1 MKGAEHIR
9 RAKSVMDYI
18 CDRIDVSANRRHIS
32 ELVEWV
38 ITADDFRRL
47 RKHML
52 LSVPCCEL
60 SATNALRLLVTS
72 RWIDERQVGDKR
84 CVSYW
89 PSNKMLQT
97 ITEWEKREDGLSI
110 MLRGVLVPLRKRRPD
125 GADGK
130 GQQKKSP

>member
-1 MKGAEHIR
+1 
-9 RAKSVMDYI
+9 
-18 CDRIDVSANRRHIS
+18 
-32 ELVEWV
+32 
-38 ITADDFRRL
+38 
-47 RKHML
+47 ML

-60 SATNALRLLVTS
+60 SAMNALRLLVSS

-110 MLRGVLVPLRKRRPD
+110 MVRGVLVPLRKRRQD
-125 GADGK
+125 GANGQ
-130 GQQKKSP
+130 GQQKKGS

>member
-1 MKGAEHIR
+1 MKGTEHIR
-9 RAKSVMDYI
+9 RAKSLMDYI
-18 CDRIDVSANRRHIS
+18 CDRIDIAANRRHVS
-32 ELVEWV
+32 EIVQWV

-47 RKHML
+47 RKHLL

-60 SATNALRLLVTS
+60 NAMNAMRLLITS
-72 RWIDERQVGDKR
+72 RWIEERPVGDAR

-110 MLRGVLVPLRKRRPD
+110 MVRGVLVPLRKRRQN
-125 GADGK
+125 GANGQ
-130 GQQKKSP
+130 GQQTKGA

>member
-60 SATNALRLLVTS
+60 SAMNALRLLVSS

-110 MLRGVLVPLRKRRPD
+110 MVRGVLVPLRKRRQD
-125 GADGK
+125 GANGQ
-130 GQQKKSP
+130 GQQKKGS